1 MASERRAPSAWH
13 VIRAIA
19 RREIG
24 IALRRRLV
32 RLLFLGSLVPP
43 LVFGIILV
51 VFVELG
57 QISPPIGIN
66 LYVVQAMWSGK
77 LSDVVLGT
85 IPFHLIMLVLLIML
99 VAWPEIALWLP
110 SRMIQ

>member
-1 MASERRAPSAWH
+1 
-13 VIRAIA
+13 
-19 RREIG
+19 
-24 IALRRRLV
+24 
-32 RLLFLGSLVPP
+32 
-43 LVFGIILV
+43 
-51 VFVELG
+51 
-57 QISPPIGIN
+57 
-66 LYVVQAMWSGK
+66 MWSGK